1 MTTNKSISRNI
12 FIASRILGALFLVAI
27 LCFFGILRVFP
38 FPIEAIK
45 NINYSTAVYD
55 KDGQLLSAFTNSDG
69 RWIFP
74 VSLSELNQN
83 FIRATLAI
91 EDRRFFLHKGVDPV
105 AVLRAAFQNIT
116 NGRKISGAST
126 LSMQTIRLLEN
137 RPRTLSNKVI
147 EAVHAVYLESCYSKD
162 DILQLYFEL
171 APYGGN
177 IHGVKAAA
185 RKYFNKMPKELTLSE
200 SALLAGLP
208 QSPSRLRPDR
218 YPERAKKRREMVLK
232 SLLRD
237 KVIDE
242 KAFMVASS
250 DAISIDRYVIPS
262 EAPHL
267 SALVRKTHV
276 GESVVST
283 IDSKIQQFAENDL
296 REAVEHLKTAR
307 ISNGA
312 MVVIENATGKV
323 RAMVGSVDFSSTT
336 DFGQV
341 NGAMSLRSPGSAL
354 KPFTY
359 ALGFERGLYSTA
371 SQIDDSPVR
380 YGEYLPKNYDEDFH
394 GMVTI
399 REALAESLNIPAV
412 EVLDRV
418 GYGSLYSLLRQSGL
432 TTLKR
437 SPEAYGLALTLGA
450 PEVRLLEL
458 TNAYAMLA
466 RLGIYRQ
473 AVFIEGA
480 SVSQGH
486 RVLSEGS
493 AYMVADILSD
503 VGRLQSIGIYRN
515 DKIVPRVAF
524 KTGTSYGQ
532 RDAWTFAYNREYTVG
547 VWLGNFSGAS
557 SKSLVGLEVATP
569 VAVKLFDWL
578 YAEKTVAWYDR
589 PSSIGLRGEN
599 DLFVKTVALLGAETV
614 AVSDKDKPRI
624 ISPAGGAAY
633 FISGPE
639 GTLQEMPFSARP
651 GPGVSELYWFLNGQL
666 LSHALPGEK
675 VFWGMK
681 PGQYQLTCADNFGR
695 STTVAFAIR

>member
-1 MTTNKSISRNI
+1 MMVSQIIKRRFI
-12 FIASRILGALFLVAI
+12 FVSRIVGAMFLIAL
-27 LCFFGILRVFP
+27 LCFFGILKVFP
-38 FPIEAIK
+38 FPIHAVE

-55 KDGQLLSAFTNSDG
+55 KDGELLKAFTNSDG

-83 FIRATLAI
+83 FIRATLSI

-105 AVLRAAFQNIT
+105 AVLRAAFQNIS

-137 RPRTLSNKVI
+137 RPRTLLSKVI
-147 EAVHAVYLESCYSKD
+147 ESVHAVCLESRYSKE
-162 DILQLYFEL
+162 DILRLYFEL

-185 RKYFNKMPKELTLSE
+185 RKYFNKKPKDLTLSE

-218 YPERAKKRREMVLK
+218 YPERAKKRREIVLK
-232 SLLRD
+232 SMLRD
-237 KVIDE
+237 AVIDE

-250 DAISIDRYVIPS
+250 DVVSIERYAMPS
-262 EAPHL
+262 EAPHYSEL
-267 SALVRKTHV
+267 LRKVHKR
-276 GESVVST
+276 ESVVST
-283 IDSKIQQFAENDL
+283 IDWKIQKFSENVL
-296 REAVEHLKTAR
+296 KEAVERLKATR

-312 MVVIENATGKV
+312 IVVIENATGKV
-323 RAMVGSVDFSSTT
+323 RAMVGSVDFSSTS
-336 DFGQV
+336 DSGQV
-341 NGAMSLRSPGSAL
+341 NGATSLRSPGSTL

-359 ALGFERGLYSTA
+359 ALGFERGFYSTG
-371 SQIDDSPVR
+371 SRLDDSPVR

-399 REALAESLNIPAV
+399 REALVQSLNIPAV

-418 GYGSLYSLLRQSGL
+418 GYGSLYSLLRRSGL

-437 SPEAYGLALTLGA
+437 SPEAYGLALTLGS
-450 PEVRLLEL
+450 PEVSLLEL

-466 RLGIYRQ
+466 RMGVYKP
-473 AVFIEGA
+473 AVLVEET
-480 SVSQGH
+480 SVSQGQ
-486 RVLSEGS
+486 RILSEGS
-493 AYMVADILSD
+493 SYMVADILSD
-503 VGRLQSIGIYRN
+503 TGRLQSIGVYRN
-515 DKIVPRVAF
+515 EKTAPRVAF

-557 SKSLVGLEVATP
+557 SKTLVGLEVATP
-569 VAVKLFDWL
+569 IAVKLFDWL
-578 YAEKTVAWYDR
+578 YAERTVEWYDR
-589 PSSIGLRGEN
+589 PDSIGLRGESH
-599 DLFVKTVALLGAETV
+599 LFVKTVALPEAETIT
-614 AVSDKDKPRI
+614 VSDKDKPQI

-633 FISGPE
+633 FLSGPE
-639 GTLQEMPFSARP
+639 GKTQEMPFSARP
-651 GPGVSELYWFLNGQL
+651 GPGVSNLYWFLNGQL
-666 LSHALPGEK
+666 LNRALPGEK

-695 STTVAFAIR
+695 SATVSFAIR